1 MIEIRIGTK
10 GLIFYRE
17 FYRSVFNLSEEAE
30 S

>member
-10 GLIFYRE
+10 GLIFCRE
-17 FYRSVFNLSEEAE
+17 FNRSVFNLSEEAE